1 MIVSPRARAVLSTLV
16 LALAAAGCATAP
28 HESITQDAI
37 TLNLV
42 AINDFHGNLEPSKY
56 TYTSAATGK
65 TDTLRAGGIDT
76 LSGALAAW
84 RKEDKDLLFIGAGDL
99 IGASPALSSMWA
111 DEPSIEAMN
120 LMGLRV
126 SSVGN
131 HEFDQG
137 RKELLRQQ
145 HGGCDSPR
153 PNKACKLAPDF
164 KGARFAYLAANVLDK
179 ATGKPFMPA
188 YRIETVKGMKVGI
201 VGVVLQDTASVA
213 VGSAIAGLDFIGEAE
228 AINRTLPQMRAEG
241 AQVILALVHEGGRTD
256 EAPDQPACKGL
267 TGGVVDIVKQL
278 DPSIRLVITG
288 HSHQG
293 YLCQVDGR
301 VVTQA
306 DAAGHLLSRIALK
319 VDPRSGAVRD
329 IDVRNV
335 VMDPSK
341 FTADPQVAAYL
352 ARVKERSRAALARPL
367 GKLGTPLVARKGNAA
382 GESPLGNLVADAILA
397 ATRAQ
402 GVQIGFMNTGGIR
415 KDLETAEGQVATFG
429 NAQAVLPFGNTL
441 VAMDL
446 TGAQL
451 RRLLEQQWDRPSA
464 SGSTILQ
471 VSQGFSYTWDEARP
485 VGSRVVPGSLKL
497 NGAPVEDGKTYRVV
511 ANNFLAE
518 GGDNIPEFAK
528 GTNRLDTQLVDLD
541 ALSGF
546 IANNPGVGAP
556 AAGMAPAVRIN
567 KAGSVN

>member
-1 MIVSPRARAVLSTLV
+1 MTVSPRVRARFYARLSV
-16 LALAAAGCATAP
+16 LALALLAAGCATTP
-28 HESITQDAI
+28 PGPI

-65 TDTLRAGGIDT
+65 SETLRAGGIEA

-120 LMGLRV
+120 QLGLRL

-145 HGGCDSPR
+145 SGGCDSPR
-153 PNKACKLAPDF
+153 PNKACRLMPNYG
-164 KGARFAYLAANVLDK
+164 GARFTYLAANVLDSS
-179 ATGKPFMPA
+179 TGKPFMPG
-188 YRIETVKGMKVGI
+188 YRVESVKGVKVG
-201 VGVVLQDTASVA
+201 VAGAVLQGTASVA
-213 VGSAIAGLDFIGEAE
+213 VASAIAGLDFIDEAE

-241 AQVILALVHEGGRTD
+241 AKVFIALIHEGGRTD

-267 TGGVVDIVKQL
+267 TGGVVDIVKKL
-278 DPSIRLVITG
+278 DPAIRLVITG

-293 YLCQVDGR
+293 YLCTVDGR
-301 VVTQA
+301 IVTQA

-319 VDPRSGAVRD
+319 VDPSSGTIAD
-329 IDVRNV
+329 IDVKNV
-335 VMDPSK
+335 VMDPAK
-341 FTADPQVAAYL
+341 FPADPQVAAYL
-352 ARVKERSRAALARPL
+352 ASVKERSRAALARPL
-367 GKLGTPLVARKGNAA
+367 GKLGVATVARKANEA
-382 GESPLGNLVADAILA
+382 GESPLGNLIADAVLA

-402 GVQIGFMNTGGIR
+402 GAQIGFMNSGGIR
-415 KDLETAEGQVATFG
+415 KDLDTSDAALTTNFG
-429 NAQAVLPFGNTL
+429 HAQAVLPFGNTL
-441 VAMDL
+441 VVMDL

-451 RRLLEQQWDRPSA
+451 RRLLEQQWQRPSA
-464 SGSTILQ
+464 SGATILQ
-471 VSQGFSYTWDEARP
+471 VSQGLSYTWDETRP
-485 VGSRVVPGSLKL
+485 AGQRLVPGSLKFM
-497 NGAPVEDGKTYRVV
+497 GKPVDDSQKYRVV

-518 GGDNIPEFAK
+518 GGDNFPEFAK
-528 GTNRLDTQLVDLD
+528 GTNRVDTQIVDLD
-541 ALSGF
+541 ALSDF
-546 IANNPGVGAP
+546 IAKSPGAGGAT
-556 AAGMAPAVRIN
+556 AGLAPTARIGKVR
-567 KAGSVN
+567 

>member
-16 LALAAAGCATAP
+16 LALAAAGCATSPRAP
-28 HESITQDAI
+28 V

-56 TYTSAATGK
+56 TYVNAATGK
-65 TDTLRAGGIDT
+65 SETLRAGGIEA
-76 LSGALAAW
+76 LSGALATW

-120 LMGLRV
+120 LMGLQM

-145 HGGCDSPR
+145 NGGCDSPR
-153 PNKACKLAPDF
+153 PKKACKLAPDF
-164 KGARFAYLAANVLDK
+164 KGARFTYLAANVLDK

-188 YRIETVKGMKVGI
+188 YRIETVKGIKVGV

-213 VGSAIAGLDFIGEAE
+213 VSSAIAGLDFIGEAE
-228 AINRTLPQMRAEG
+228 AINRSLPQMRADG
-241 AQVILALVHEGGRTD
+241 AQVIVALVHEGGRTD
-256 EAPDQPACKGL
+256 ESPQQPACKGL
-267 TGGVVDIVKQL
+267 TGAVVDIVKQL
-278 DPSIRLVITG
+278 DPAIRLVITG

-306 DAAGHLLSRIALK
+306 DAAGHLLSRIALT
-319 VDPRSGAVRD
+319 VDPASGALAD
-329 IDVRNV
+329 IDVKNV
-335 VMDPSK
+335 VMDPAK
-341 FTADPQVAAYL
+341 FPADPKVAAYL
-352 ARVKERSRAALARPL
+352 ASVKERSRAALARPL
-367 GKLGTPLVARKGNAA
+367 GKLGVATVARKGNEA
-382 GESPLGNLVADAILA
+382 GESPLGNLIADAIVA
-397 ATRAQ
+397 ATRDQ

-415 KDLETAEGQVATFG
+415 KDLDTGEGMVATFG
-429 NAQAVLPFGNTL
+429 HAQAVLPFGNTL
-441 VAMDL
+441 VVMDL

-451 RRLLEQQWDRPSA
+451 RRLLEQQWDRPAA

-471 VSQGFSYTWDEARP
+471 ISQGLSYQWDEKRP
-485 VGSRVVPGSLKL
+485 VGSRLVPGSLKF
-497 NGAPVEDGKTYRVV
+497 NGVPVDDGKIYRVV

-518 GGDNIPEFAK
+518 GGDNLPEFAK
-528 GTNRLDTQLVDLD
+528 GTNRVDTQLVDLD
-541 ALSGF
+541 ALSEF
-546 IANNPGVGAP
+546 IAKHPGAGAP
-556 AAGMAPAVRIN
+556 QAGMVSSTRIEKVR
-567 KAGSVN
+567 

>member
-16 LALAAAGCATAP
+16 LALAAASCATAP
-28 HESITQDAI
+28 QEPI

-56 TYTSAATGK
+56 TYTSASGQSE
-65 TDTLRAGGIDT
+65 TLRAGGIEA

-84 RKEDKDLLFIGAGDL
+84 RQEDQDLLFIGAGDL

-120 LMGLRV
+120 LLGLRV

-164 KGARFAYLAANVLDK
+164 KGARFTYLAANVLDK

-188 YRIETVKGMKVGI
+188 YRIETVKGVKVGI

-213 VGSAIAGLDFIGEAE
+213 MSSAIAGLDFIGEAE

-256 EAPDQPACKGL
+256 ESPEQPNCKGL
-267 TGGVVDIVKQL
+267 TGGVVDIVKKL
-278 DPSIRLVITG
+278 DPAIRLVITG

-319 VDPRSGAVRD
+319 VDPKSGAVAD

-335 VMDPSK
+335 VMDPAK
-341 FTADPQVAAYL
+341 FTADPRIAAYL
-352 ARVKERSRAALARPL
+352 ANVKERSRAALARPL
-367 GKLGTPLVARKGNAA
+367 GKLGTAVVARKASDA
-382 GESPLGNLVADAILA
+382 GEAPLGNLVADAIVA
-397 ATRAQ
+397 ATRNL
-402 GVQIGFMNTGGIR
+402 GVQIGFMNMGGIR
-415 KDLETAEGQVATFG
+415 KDLETADGQVATFG

-441 VAMDL
+441 VVMDL
-446 TGAQL
+446 SGAQL
-451 RRLLEQQWDRPSA
+451 RRLLEQQWDRPGSSSA
-464 SGSTILQ
+464 TILQ
-471 VSQGFSYTWDEARP
+471 VSQGFTYTWDASRP
-485 VGSRVVPGSLKL
+485 VGSRVLPGSLKL
-497 NGAPVEDGKTYRVV
+497 NGAPIEDGKTYRVV

-528 GTNRLDTQLVDLD
+528 GTNRVDTQLVDLD
-541 ALSGF
+541 ALSDF
-546 IANNPGVGAP
+546 IAKNPGAGAP
-556 AAGMAPAVRIN
+556 AAGMASTVRID
-567 KAGSVN
+567 KAGARN